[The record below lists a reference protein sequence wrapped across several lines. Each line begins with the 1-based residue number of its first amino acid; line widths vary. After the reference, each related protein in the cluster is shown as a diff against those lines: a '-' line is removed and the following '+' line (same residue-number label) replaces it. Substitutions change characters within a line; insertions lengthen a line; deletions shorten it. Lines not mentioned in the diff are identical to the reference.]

1 MKKYVALKSRKVASL
16 ALLLATSL
24 VLGFSQTSSI
34 ASDTFTVEL
43 SEASSDNISY
53 FNAAKFSGAQGAMC
67 TRLSDRNCR
76 PGADTEL
83 TAIFHAPKC
92 DGGQEVNCIED
103 VFAQVS
109 GQTVRGIFL
118 GYVSRVEIP
127 SNKSAGII
135 GRGASTSLWQIP
147 GVMHTGGTDTY
158 AVRVKYDLNFS
169 QNRFRAYPGFQASIL
184 PYTEVMNS
192 AAKDQTVTTKA
203 IFMSPT
209 GCHWSRDGVCGSA
222 QEFSPGTA
230 FGLQLRFESHIQ
242 NWFAARMSNVDIKVS
257 NGPSS
262 SKIIQIVGT
271 PVQVATLSA
280 PIPKASIPP
289 KLKNLMARIGLD
301 PRQSSGWLSYANDG
315 FSTEIVESVK
325 GPTRD
330 QASGYLS
337 AWNLEAV
344 PNSRGAFC
352 TGAPNR
358 VLGIVSTNAM
368 AFQAGPPQFK
378 GGFLNYEVAGLHYLP
393 GGQQLALG
401 SYDLVVSSE
410 YARCLYGFSQAP
422 ISGSVAV
429 VNDRGQKTVAT
440 TTFSEKNGWIKLS
453 AKGFTFSKKTIKVK
467 ITKSKR

>member
-1 MKKYVALKSRKVASL
+1 MKKTIARIAAIGLFLSMFSAPAS
-16 ALLLATSL
+16 
-24 VLGFSQTSSI
+24 

-43 SEASSDNISY
+43 AEATSDNISY
-53 FNAAKFSGAQGAMC
+53 FNAAKYSGAEGAMC
-67 TRLSDRNCR
+67 TRLSDKNCK

-92 DGGQEVNCIED
+92 EGGQEVNCIED

-127 SNKSAGII
+127 VNKSAGIL

-147 GVMHTGGTDTY
+147 GVMHAGGTDTY
-158 AVRVKYDLNFS
+158 AVRVKYDLNYS

-184 PYTEVMNS
+184 PYTEKTDS
-192 AAKDQTVTTKA
+192 AAKEQTVTTKT

-209 GCHWSRDGVCGSA
+209 GCHWSKNVVCGSV

-242 NWFAARMSNVDIKVS
+242 NWFAARMSNVDIKVK

-262 SKIIQIVGT
+262 SKSIQIVGT
-271 PVQVATLSA
+271 PVQVATLNA
-280 PIPKASIPP
+280 PIPKASIPA
-289 KLKNLMARIGLD
+289 KLKNIMARIGLD

-344 PNSRGAFC
+344 PNGMGAFC

-393 GGQQLALG
+393 GGEQVALG
-401 SYDLVVSSE
+401 SYDLVVSSD

-422 ISGSVAV
+422 LSGSVAV
-429 VNDRGQKTVAT
+429 INDRGQKTIAT
-440 TTFSEKNGWIKLS
+440 TTFGEKNGWLKLS

-467 ITKSKR
+467 ITKAKR

>member
-1 MKKYVALKSRKVASL
+1 
-16 ALLLATSL
+16 
-24 VLGFSQTSSI
+24 
-34 ASDTFTVEL
+34 
-43 SEASSDNISY
+43 
-53 FNAAKFSGAQGAMC
+53 MC
-67 TRLSDRNCR
+67 TRLSDRNCK
-76 PGADTEL
+76 PGSDTEL

-92 DGGQEVNCIED
+92 DTSREVNCVEG

-109 GQTVRGIFL
+109 DQTVRGIFL

-127 SNKSAGII
+127 ANRSAGIL

-147 GVMHTGGTDTY
+147 GVVHAGGTDTY
-158 AVRVKYDLNFS
+158 AVRVQYDLNYFG
-169 QNRFRAYPGFQASIL
+169 NRFRAYPGFQASIL
-184 PYTEVMNS
+184 PYAEKS
-192 AAKDQTVTTKA
+192 DPSAKDQTVTTNQ

-209 GCHWSRDGVCGSA
+209 GCHWSKNGVCGSA
-222 QEFSPGTA
+222 QEFSPGSL

-242 NWFAARMSNVDIKVS
+242 NWFAARMSNVDIKVQE
-257 NGPSS
+257 GPSS
-262 SKIIQIVGT
+262 SKSIQIVGS
-271 PVQVATLSA
+271 PVQVATLNSQM
-280 PIPKASIPP
+280 PKANIPS
-289 KLKNLMARIGLD
+289 KLKKIMARIGLD
-301 PRQSSGWLSYANDG
+301 PRQSSGWLSQANDG
-315 FSTEIVESVK
+315 FSTEIVEAVK
-325 GPTRD
+325 VPTRD
-330 QASGYLS
+330 QASGYSS

-344 PNSRGAFC
+344 PNAMGAFC

-378 GGFLNYEVAGLHYLP
+378 AGFLNYEVAGLHYLP

-401 SYDLVVSSE
+401 SYDLVVSSD

-440 TTFSEKNGWIKLS
+440 TTISEKNGWIKLS

-467 ITKSKR
+467 ITKAKPKKTR